1 MEYTLLA
8 GIPILWGWHR
18 SMVEPLFLR
27 QTTFTW
33 GRNLVSITITWGV
46 NIRNS
51 SWFSYSEGEVATGR
65 GVSQKGSWET
75 GVSYRK
81 DWKEKGEDIVPGVL
95 PPSHHLFLKTEAS
108 GWCDSLCVVIYLPEH
123 SPFLVFPIFFFPLFL
138 LLSCVSGGHPN
149 SYLRSS
155 MVDP

>member
-33 GRNLVSITITWGV
+33 GRNLVSVTITWWV

-51 SWFSYSEGEVATGR
+51 SWFSYSKEEVATGR

-75 GVSYRK
+75 GVSCGK
-81 DWKEKGEDIVPGVL
+81 DWKEKGEDIVPGGL
-95 PPSHHLFLKTEAS
+95 PRSHHLFLETEAS
-108 GWCDSLCVVIYLPEH
+108 GWCDSLCAVIYLPGH
-123 SPFLVFPIFFFPLFL
+123 SPFLLFPVFFFFFL
-138 LLSCVSGGHPN
+138 SSLPAFNLCVWGSQLLS
-149 SYLRSS
+149 
-155 MVDP
+155 